1 MCDLSTW
8 PVFSFVLIWLWSP
21 TLVVMGYIFL
31 LYIYKQL
38 KVYLDKLFEMCVYV
52 IVNLSYTY
60 WDLLQVK
67 FDGKKW
73 FVINCT
79 NSDGLDGFSH

>member
-1 MCDLSTW
+1 
-8 PVFSFVLIWLWSP
+8 
-21 TLVVMGYIFL
+21 
-31 LYIYKQL
+31 
-38 KVYLDKLFEMCVYV
+38 MCVYI

-67 FDGKKW
+67 FEGKKL
-73 FVINCT
+73 FVINCA